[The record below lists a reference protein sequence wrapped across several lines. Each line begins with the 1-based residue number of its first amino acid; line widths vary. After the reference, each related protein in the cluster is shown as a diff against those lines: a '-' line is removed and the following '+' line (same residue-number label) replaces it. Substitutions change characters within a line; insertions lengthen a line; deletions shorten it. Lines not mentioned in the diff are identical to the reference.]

1 MNLEESI
8 KKLSGHQ
15 KKELVAT
22 SPVYLN
28 YMDDEDILTIMDLS
42 ISMNFDPRDS
52 FMTQLK
58 STGRLKSPQIVKKI
72 IEKRPGIMKDFDSLS
87 GEFSEDDRKDVLNYY
102 IHLRFPV
109 DLPGNLDD
117 H

>member
-42 ISMNFDPRDS
+42 ISMNFDPRDP

-87 GEFSEDDRKDVLNYY
+87 GEFPEDDRKDVLNYY
-102 IHLRFPV
+102 IHLRFP
-109 DLPGNLDD
+109 DRPGNLDD